1 MSSLYFGEIRLEPL
15 TFSQQYPAGR
25 SFYQRASY
33 LREPEGKL
41 KKLAGFAE
49 SLHDASVYALPVAR
63 RS

>member
-15 TFSQQYPAGR
+15 TLSQQHPAWL

-49 SLHDASVYALPVAR
+49 SLHDASPYALPVAP